1 MGMREW
7 WRNRR
12 AEKTGNTLILPE
24 TEHVDD
30 RALVTGSVD
39 AARTDVTSGAYDLH
53 MFSDENFAEMP
64 YEQVVDDQLALTR
77 IRLFKIARTTVL
89 RHTQRLNRAQ
99 AHVDKLTARHDGVLR
114 QIALKTE
121 KLNEQLE
128 ILNGTRTGRAGLN
141 WPGTPP
147 NQTTLTSAYF
157 RLLAPYAVFFVVGC
171 VDLGVIFKSFQE
183 LFPSTFEAVL
193 FTIPAV
199 GVQIVFP
206 HFIGDR
212 INLLIHKSRHRL
224 TLALELVVLFG
235 VWLTFVGALAAIRM
249 NFVLTFNSLNDAM
262 YYATYAGFICM
273 MLGLGLWL
281 LLVAARHN
289 PHEAAYAR
297 LDYAIGMLARS
308 AEKVRQK
315 IVIAKAGM
323 PTLQAAR
330 DAADQGYRDTI
341 ESTERE
347 MSELAKSV
355 YRRSLVNLSRDVDFT
370 SAYLTVTQTG
380 AKERKDARNASPA

>member
-12 AEKTGNTLILPE
+12 AEKTSNTLILPE

-171 VDLGVIFKSFQE
+171 VDLGVI
-183 LFPSTFEAVL
+183 
-193 FTIPAV
+193 
-199 GVQIVFP
+199 
-206 HFIGDR
+206 
-212 INLLIHKSRHRL
+212 
-224 TLALELVVLFG
+224 
-235 VWLTFVGALAAIRM
+235 
-249 NFVLTFNSLNDAM
+249 
-262 YYATYAGFICM
+262 
-273 MLGLGLWL
+273 
-281 LLVAARHN
+281 
-289 PHEAAYAR
+289 
-297 LDYAIGMLARS
+297 
-308 AEKVRQK
+308 
-315 IVIAKAGM
+315 
-323 PTLQAAR
+323 
-330 DAADQGYRDTI
+330 
-341 ESTERE
+341 
-347 MSELAKSV
+347 
-355 YRRSLVNLSRDVDFT
+355 
-370 SAYLTVTQTG
+370 
-380 AKERKDARNASPA
+380 

>member
-1 MGMREW
+1 MGVRDW
-7 WRNRR
+7 WRHRR
-12 AEKTGNTLILPE
+12 DVKNGNALMLPE

-30 RALVTGSVD
+30 RALVAGSID
-39 AARTDVTSGAYDLH
+39 AAKADVGSGAYDLH
-53 MFSDENFAEMP
+53 MFADENFDEMP

-77 IRLFKIARTTVL
+77 IRLFKIARNTVL

-114 QIALKTE
+114 QVALKSE
-121 KLNEQLE
+121 KLAEQLE
-128 ILNGTRTGRAGLN
+128 ILNGTRTGRAGLK

-147 NQTTLTSAYF
+147 HQTTLSSAYV
-157 RLLAPYAVFFVVGC
+157 RLLAPYFVFIVVGS

-183 LFPSTFEAVL
+183 LFPSTYEALL

-212 INLLIHKSRHRL
+212 INLLIHKSTHKV

-249 NFVLTFNSLNDAM
+249 NFVLTFNSLDDTM
-262 YYATYAGFICM
+262 YYATLAGFVCM

-289 PHEAAYAR
+289 PHESAYAR
-297 LDYAIGMLARS
+297 LDYAIGILARK
-308 AEKVRQK
+308 AERVRQK
-315 IVIAKAGM
+315 IVIAQAGM

-370 SAYLTVTQTG
+370 SAYLTVSQAG
-380 AKERKDARNASPA
+380 AKTRKDARDARPA